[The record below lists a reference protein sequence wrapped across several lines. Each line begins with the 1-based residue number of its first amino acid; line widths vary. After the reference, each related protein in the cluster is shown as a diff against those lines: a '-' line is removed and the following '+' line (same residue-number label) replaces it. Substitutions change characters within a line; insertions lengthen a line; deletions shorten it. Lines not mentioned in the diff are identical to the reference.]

1 MDRIGRYEIVSE
13 LGRGAMGIV
22 YRAHDPRIGRDVA
35 IKTIKLA
42 EQAAPDETQGLR
54 DRLFREAQ
62 SAGRLSHP
70 GIVTIYDIAE
80 EGGVA
85 YITMEF
91 VEGRTLESLMNAGEV
106 KDFSTVVRL
115 MEQMAAALD
124 YAHAREIVHRDIKP
138 ANILVTPEGDIKI
151 TDFGI
156 ARIASSKMTQTG
168 TVMGTPSYMSP
179 EQVRGETIDGRSDQF
194 SLTVIAYELTTGR
207 KPFTADSLTAVIFK
221 IVSEQPTRP
230 RELNAELPDNL
241 DEIIAKGLAKSATD
255 RFDTCR
261 ALAEGLAECLT
272 GVKVKP
278 PVNVTPLRTARQPP
292 PATMIA
298 DLQETAAVQSDPAI
312 SIEDQETVFVET
324 PRPKQA
330 ETKTYDEPA
339 PQKTLPPLGTKAV
352 EMEGAAGTPLPRV
365 KNRARVWLEYA
376 LAAVLGVAITIVA
389 LDPSVVNQ
397 TMAFLGLF
405 QTEEGLAGLAPP
417 NERFGSPPA
426 TGSAGTSTPP
436 GVTGSTTDPAPAA
449 TVPAATVPAVTPPPA
464 EPAVEPPAAEAKP
477 EPPPAVKKA
486 QPKAAP
492 APPVL
497 AMVSF
502 NSEPAGAKV
511 VVDNNPALSCTAP
524 CRLELPAGDHSAQA
538 SLAGYHPARRSFRS
552 EGSAMDVSFKPDA
565 IVGTVMVS
573 STPSGADIFV
583 DGVKQAR
590 KTNAFL
596 KLTPGSHVVRIQS
609 GAVTAE
615 QTVQVEPNGT
625 ATLQFTMGTP

>member
-1 MDRIGRYEIVSE
+1 
-13 LGRGAMGIV
+13 
-22 YRAHDPRIGRDVA
+22 
-35 IKTIKLA
+35 
-42 EQAAPDETQGLR
+42 
-54 DRLFREAQ
+54 
-62 SAGRLSHP
+62 
-70 GIVTIYDIAE
+70 
-80 EGGVA
+80 
-85 YITMEF
+85 
-91 VEGRTLESLMNAGEV
+91 
-106 KDFSTVVRL
+106 VRL
-115 MEQMAAALD
+115 IEQMAAALD

-138 ANILVTPEGDIKI
+138 ANILVTPQGDIKI

-207 KPFTADSLTAVIFK
+207 KPFTGDSLTAVIFK

-230 RELNAELPDNL
+230 REINSELPENIDQ
-241 DEIIAKGLAKSATD
+241 IIGKGLAKSATD

-261 ALAEGLAECLT
+261 ELSEGLSECLT
-272 GVKVKP
+272 GVKAKP
-278 PVNVTPLRTARQPP
+278 PVNLMPLKTARQPP

-298 DLQETAAVQSDPAI
+298 DLQETAAVESDPAI
-312 SIEDQETVFVET
+312 RIEDQETVFVET

-330 ETKTYDEPA
+330 DAKPPDEPA
-339 PQKTLPPLGTKAV
+339 PQKTLPPLGTKASGI
-352 EMEGAAGTPLPRV
+352 EEAAGTPLPRV

-397 TMAFLGLF
+397 TMALLGLF

-426 TGSAGTSTPP
+426 TGSAGTSIPP
-436 GVTGSTTDPAPAA
+436 GVTDSTTDAAPGTTA
-449 TVPAATVPAVTPPPA
+449 PAATVPAVTPPP
-464 EPAVEPPAAEAKP
+464 EPAVEPPAAEPKAA
-477 EPPPAVKKA
+477 PPVAVKKA

-492 APPVL
+492 APPVM

-502 NSEPAGAKV
+502 SSEPAGAKV

-538 SLAGYHPARRSFRS
+538 SLAGYYPARRSFRS
-552 EGSAMDVSFKPDA
+552 EGSAMEVSFKPDA

-583 DGVKQAR
+583 DGVKHAR

-609 GAVTAE
+609 GAVTSE
-615 QTVQVEPNGT
+615 QTIQVEPNGT
-625 ATLQFTMGTP
+625 ATLQFTLNTP